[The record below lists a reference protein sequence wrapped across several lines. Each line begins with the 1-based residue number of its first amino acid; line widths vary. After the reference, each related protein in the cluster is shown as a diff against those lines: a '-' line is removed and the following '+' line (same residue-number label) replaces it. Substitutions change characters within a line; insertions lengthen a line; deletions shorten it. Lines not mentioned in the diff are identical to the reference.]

1 MLINERYRRRYS
13 QAKGPVCWFGVNSV
27 GSQGGG
33 DRAMNQQILC
43 GSFKV

>member
-1 MLINERYRRRYS
+1 MLINERYPRRYS